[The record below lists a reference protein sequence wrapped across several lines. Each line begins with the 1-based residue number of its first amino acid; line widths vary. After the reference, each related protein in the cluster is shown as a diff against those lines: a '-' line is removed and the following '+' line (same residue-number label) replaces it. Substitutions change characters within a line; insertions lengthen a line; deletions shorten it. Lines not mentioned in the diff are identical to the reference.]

1 MKKFPRSFWPCA
13 RDWRSR
19 LWQPPGSPAWWRIPP
34 LPRRTRFFGPF
45 GKEPFFAAE
54 RNNTDPVF
62 SVYAHIEI
70 DEK

>member
-1 MKKFPRSFWPCA
+1 MAASGFSGVVA
-13 RDWRSR
+13 D
-19 LWQPPGSPAWWRIPP
+19 SPFAPADA
-34 LPRRTRFFGPF
+34 FFGPF
-45 GKEPFFAAE
+45 GREPFFAAE